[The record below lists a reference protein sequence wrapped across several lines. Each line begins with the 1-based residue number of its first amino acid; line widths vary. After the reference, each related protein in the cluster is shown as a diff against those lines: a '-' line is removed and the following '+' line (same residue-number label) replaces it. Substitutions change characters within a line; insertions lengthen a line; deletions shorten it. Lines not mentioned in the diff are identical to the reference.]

1 MTTRIEVAI
10 GDIHGRFDKFQE
22 LLDLLN
28 AKYDTTPKML
38 VMLGDYV
45 DRGPQS
51 AQVVEYLRDMSRE
64 PAVKCIKG
72 NHEDLMIQAVLEKY
86 NQGLW
91 DINGGHATIDSYELM
106 YGADYRKTMEEDA
119 AWLKALPTIIQTEHR
134 IYVHAGLNPRRRDL
148 SDQRDEEVMW
158 IRDPWLQ
165 SDYDWGKHVV
175 HGHTHTW
182 GRKKIG
188 EVEQLP
194 NRTNLDTGAFYT
206 GVLSAA
212 IFDADLPGGPIEI
225 IQTQGN

>member
-1 MTTRIEVAI
+1 MKIEVAI
-10 GDIHGRFDKFQE
+10 GDVHGRFDKLEE
-22 LLDLLN
+22 LFDLLN
-28 AKYDTTPKML
+28 AKYATNPKMV

-51 AQVVEYLRDMSRE
+51 AQVVELLRDCEQGSHFH
-64 PAVKCIKG
+64 CLKG

-86 NQGLW
+86 NEDLW
-91 DINGGHATIDSYELM
+91 MMNGGAHTVKSYVDMYPDNYQDNLIDDATWMKS
-106 YGADYRKTMEEDA
+106 
-119 AWLKALPTIIQTEHR
+119 LPTMVQSEHR
-134 IYVHAGLNPRRRDL
+134 IYVHAGLNPRRRSL
-148 SDQRDEEVMW
+148 EEQRDEEVMW
-158 IRDPWLQ
+158 IRDPWLM

-194 NRTNLDTGAFYT
+194 TRTNLDTGAFYT

-212 IFDADLPGGPIEI
+212 IFDASIPGGPIEI